1 MRINSLSPVN
11 SNYMTGNQT
20 TVQSIGTDQPQMQS
34 GAVEASVR
42 VATNLDMSNVHAA
55 NVEEASAQGFE
66 PMSEELLNK
75 SIQQANKNL
84 AYQNRVIERAVHDV
98 TKAVMYTVKDTVT
111 HEVIAEFPPKR
122 IQDMIAKMWELAG
135 LFVDEK
141 A

>member
-1 MRINSLSPVN
+1 MRINNLSPVN
-11 SNYMTGNQT
+11 NIYTTNQPSVANTEVSVPPQVVSAEPSAKIDHGASN
-20 TVQSIGTDQPQMQS
+20 P
-34 GAVEASVR
+34 E
-42 VATNLDMSNVHAA
+42 MSDINI
-55 NVEEASAQGFE
+55 E
-66 PMSEELLNK
+66 PMSEELLER

-84 AYQNRVIERAVHDV
+84 VYQNRVIERAVHDV
-98 TKAVMYTVKDTVT
+98 TKVVMYTVKDTIT

>member
-11 SNYMTGNQT
+11 TVSGVSSQGMDKPQIQT
-20 TVQSIGTDQPQMQS
+20 QETISVEKKKTVGENIVLNDSLERSYQESED
-34 GAVEASVR
+34 R
-42 VATNLDMSNVHAA
+42 NCN
-55 NVEEASAQGFE
+55 EEMLE
-66 PMSEELLNK
+66 R

-84 AYQNRVIERAVHDV
+84 KNYNRVVERAVHEV
-98 TKAVMYTVKDTVT
+98 TGTVMYTVRDTIT
-111 HEVIAEFPPKR
+111 REVIAEFPPKR

>member
-11 SNYMTGNQT
+11 SNYPTNHYSN
-20 TVQSIGTDQPQMQS
+20 VQSNNGTDAPQKQTET
-34 GAVEASVR
+34 ADASVKE
-42 VATNLDMSNVHAA
+42 ATNINAPLHLPEKESD
-55 NVEEASAQGFE
+55 ERI
-66 PMSEELLNK
+66 SEELLDR

>member
-1 MRINSLSPVN
+1 MRINHLSPVN
-11 SNYMTGNQT
+11 NVYTTNQP
-20 TVQSIGTDQPQMQS
+20 TVANTEVSVPPQVA
-34 GAVEASVR
+34 AVEPSAMIDHQSVSS
-42 VATNLDMSNVHAA
+42 ADTQESSAEHMS
-55 NVEEASAQGFE
+55 Q
-66 PMSEELLNK
+66 ELLER

-84 AYQNRVIERAVHDV
+84 VYQNRVIERAVHDV
-98 TKAVMYTVKDTVT
+98 TKVVMYTVKDTIT

>member
-11 SNYMTGNQT
+11 NVYSSNPS
-20 TVQSIGTDQPQMQS
+20 TVATSDVNLSAQIPVAESNVKASGGSIGGEM
-34 GAVEASVR
+34 ESV
-42 VATNLDMSNVHAA
+42 NI
-55 NVEEASAQGFE
+55 E
-66 PMSEELLNK
+66 PMSEELLER

-84 AYQNRVIERAVHDV
+84 IYQNRVIERAVHDV
-98 TKAVMYTVKDTVT
+98 TKAIMYTVKDTVT

>member
-1 MRINSLSPVN
+1 MRINSLSPINSVSSVN
-11 SNYMTGNQT
+11 GSNGVERPVVRADQGQV
-20 TVQSIGTDQPQMQS
+20 VQGDVAFQPQQHQK
-34 GAVEASVR
+34 VESSESASS
-42 VATNLDMSNVHAA
+42 AGSEQEFDQEMLD
-55 NVEEASAQGFE
+55 Q
-66 PMSEELLNK
+66 

-84 AYQNRVIERAVHDV
+84 KNNNRVIERAVHEV
-98 TKAVMYTVKDTVT
+98 TGTVMYTVRDTTT

>member
-1 MRINSLSPVN
+1 MRINHLSPVN
-11 SNYMTGNQT
+11 NVYSTNQP
-20 TVQSIGTDQPQMQS
+20 TVANTEVSVPPQAAALES
-34 GAVEASVR
+34 GAATDHQSMSV
-42 VATNLDMSNVHAA
+42 ADIQEP
-55 NVEEASAQGFE
+55 NVEH
-66 PMSEELLNK
+66 MSQELLER

-84 AYQNRVIERAVHDV
+84 VYQNRVIERAVHDV
-98 TKAVMYTVKDTVT
+98 TKVVMYTVKDTVT

>member
-1 MRINSLSPVN
+1 MRINHLSPVN
-11 SNYMTGNQT
+11 NVYATNQP
-20 TVQSIGTDQPQMQS
+20 TVANTEVSVPPQVA
-34 GAVEASVR
+34 AVEPSAMIDHQSVSS
-42 VATNLDMSNVHAA
+42 ADTQESSAEHMS
-55 NVEEASAQGFE
+55 Q
-66 PMSEELLNK
+66 ELLER

-84 AYQNRVIERAVHDV
+84 VYQNRVIERAVHDV
-98 TKAVMYTVKDTVT
+98 TKVVMYTVKDTIT

>member
-11 SNYMTGNQT
+11 TVSGTNSQGMEKPQIQT
-20 TVQSIGTDQPQMQS
+20 QETV
-34 GAVEASVR
+34 SV
-42 VATNLDMSNVHAA
+42 VGKNNVSEKFVTSDSLDMSNQDS
-55 NVEEASAQGFE
+55 EDGKF
-66 PMSEELLNK
+66 SEEMLER

-84 AYQNRVIERAVHDV
+84 KNHNRVVERAVHEV
-98 TKAVMYTVKDTVT
+98 TGTVMYTVRDTST